1 MNVIDHS
8 AKKDCRTYANC
19 DKAARILSCEEKMMR
34 TLCSWEY
41 LPWLASAI
49 LADAWLLSRCD
60 SDLMYI
66 LSFVLII
73 LICIFYS
80 VMIFCPSFWSDAAEK
95 VFRNHENKY
104 DLLTKTRIFGDS
116 GSAVI
121 LEHCDKELTR
131 EILDGQSA
139 ADRAEN
145 AGNIFLVKRVFRK
158 CGDKNGS
165 YYLYRYDRMSGVS
178 HAPFFLKN
186 GCLSDSDP
194 ADMTLLKYAVR
205 LSLGLEKPSKEE
217 LLLQKL
223 MDPGSNIAGER
234 KNIVKKQVCTE
245 YCR

>member
-80 VMIFCPSFWSDAAEK
+80 VMIFCPGFWSVKINMTCLRKRAFSGTAA
-95 VFRNHENKY
+95 V
-104 DLLTKTRIFGDS
+104 LLFWST
-116 GSAVI
+116 VI
-121 LEHCDKELTR
+121 
-131 EILDGQSA
+131 
-139 ADRAEN
+139 
-145 AGNIFLVKRVFRK
+145 
-158 CGDKNGS
+158 KN
-165 YYLYRYDRMSGVS
+165 
-178 HAPFFLKN
+178 
-186 GCLSDSDP
+186 
-194 ADMTLLKYAVR
+194 
-205 LSLGLEKPSKEE
+205 
-217 LLLQKL
+217 
-223 MDPGSNIAGER
+223 
-234 KNIVKKQVCTE
+234 
-245 YCR
+245 

>member
-80 VMIFCPSFWSDAAEK
+80 VMIFCPGFWSDAAEK

-145 AGNIFLVKRVFRK
+145 
-158 CGDKNGS
+158 
-165 YYLYRYDRMSGVS
+165 
-178 HAPFFLKN
+178 APFFLKN